1 MIKLE
6 DFSKQTLI
14 AVMRNKLWNREKEVL
29 LECSRIEYSDN
40 FKKVSNELDLL
51 VNENKLLTT
60 NLEDMYK
67 WNKNHKRIRILFN
80 KQTALNEWFT
90 KVTEEIR
97 KNFKNGF

>member
-14 AVMRNKLWNREKEVL
+14 EVVRNKLWNREKEIL
-29 LECSRIEYSDN
+29 LECSRIEYSSN
-40 FKKVSNELDLL
+40 FIKVSNEIDLL

-60 NLEDMYK
+60 SLEDMVK
-67 WNKNHKRIRILFN
+67 WNENHKRIRILFN
-80 KQTALNEWFT
+80 KQTALNEWFK

-97 KNFKNGF
+97 KNF